1 MPQTANTQTATPRGL
16 DQPHKAGDSQS
27 FPGGR
32 VSYLAPLPLP
42 TGEPPHDY
50 AHAIGE
56 VNDTYLSFGTGLPPV
71 FGWQLRLGGPFF
83 AGIVLPGLVYP
94 PLIAVLIFLIGGSL
108 SDTWRITVAVFE
120 EGLRISSLIA
130 LAVIA
135 LGLTI
140 WWRNHLKHKTVI
152 ASRFNRQRREVCLVP
167 EGHTEPF
174 FITWEQVSAW
184 VIEARGVTQ
193 YGVQSQFAMGVGFH
207 HAPSGQDYT
216 LEFATGGL
224 GMAIGNWEA
233 IRAYM
238 DHEIHSLKDV
248 QDPFDLQRP
257 NDPPHEGLHTFYN
270 ARERM
275 RRRYREGE
283 VGKAY
288 VLGWYLYHLCTLWT
302 LPFYL
307 TEWDIGRVKRMHQ
320 RNVPDAMRA
329 WSEPLPPE
337 QWVKPSAELLRQ
349 CELLAN
355 LRQRHP
361 QGLIFD
367 LMAEVGRL
375 AATDRK
381 QTGAANR

>member
-1 MPQTANTQTATPRGL
+1 MPQTAETQTATPPGL
-16 DQPHKAGDSQS
+16 DKPHKAGDSQG

-42 TGEPPHDY
+42 AGEPPHDY

-56 VNDTYLSFGTGLPPV
+56 VNETYLSFGTGLPPV
-71 FGWQLRLGGPFF
+71 FGWQLRLGGPF
-83 AGIVLPGLVYP
+83 AVGIIMPGLLFP
-94 PLIAVLIFLIGGSL
+94 LLIALLTPLIGGTL
-108 SDTWRITVAVFE
+108 LDTWQMTVGMFE
-120 EGLRISSLIA
+120 EGLKIGLMGTLAMLALSLA
-130 LAVIA
+130 
-135 LGLTI
+135 I
-140 WWRNHLKHKTVI
+140 WWHNHIQHKTVT
-152 ASRFNRQRREVCLVP
+152 ASRFNRQRREVCFVS
-167 EGHTEPF
+167 EGHTEPIF
-174 FITWEQVSAW
+174 VPWEQVSAW

-216 LEFATGGL
+216 LEFATSGL

-238 DHEIHSLKDV
+238 DHEIHSLKDI
-248 QDPFDLQRP
+248 QDPFDLQGP

-283 VGKAY
+283 VGKWY

-302 LPFYL
+302 LPFHL

-320 RNVPDAMRA
+320 RNVPEAMRA
-329 WSEPLPPE
+329 WSEPLPSE
-337 QWVKPSAELLRQ
+337 QWGKPSAELLRQ
-349 CELLAN
+349 RELLAN

-361 QGLIFD
+361 QGSIFD
-367 LMAEVGRL
+367 LMAEAGRMT
-375 AATDRK
+375 ASNRK
-381 QTGAANR
+381 RAGAASR

>member
-1 MPQTANTQTATPRGL
+1 MSQAANTRPATPPGL
-16 DQPHKAGDSQS
+16 DKPHKAGDSQG
-27 FPGGR
+27 FPGGQ

-42 TGEPPHDY
+42 TGEPAHDY

-56 VNDTYLSFGTGLPPV
+56 VNDTYLGFGAGLPPV

-83 AGIVLPGLVYP
+83 VGIVMPVILSPLLAAFLTPLV
-94 PLIAVLIFLIGGSL
+94 GGTL
-108 SDTWRITVAVFE
+108 LDTWQMAAGVFE
-120 EGLRISSLIA
+120 TGLKIGSIATLAILA
-130 LAVIA
+130 LALA
-135 LGLTI
+135 I
-140 WWRNHLKHKTVI
+140 WWNNHLQHKTVI
-152 ASRFNRQRREVCLVP
+152 ASRFNRQRREVCFVP
-167 EGHTEPF
+167 EGHTEPIF
-174 FITWEQVSAW
+174 VPWEQVSAW

-216 LEFATGGL
+216 LEFATSGL
-224 GMAIGNWEA
+224 GMAVGNWEA

-238 DHEIHSLKDV
+238 DYEIHSLKDI
-248 QDPFDLQRP
+248 QDPFDLQGP
-257 NDPPHEGLHTFYN
+257 NDPPHEGLHTFHN

-283 VGKAY
+283 VGKWY
-288 VLGWYLYHLCTLWT
+288 VLGWYFYHLYTLWT
-302 LPFYL
+302 LPFHL

-337 QWVKPSAELLRQ
+337 QWVKPSAELVRQ
-349 CELLAN
+349 RELLEN

-361 QGLIFD
+361 QGSIFD
-367 LMAEVGRL
+367 LMAEVGRMNK
-375 AATDRK
+375 TDGK
-381 QTGAANR
+381 QISAANR

>member
-1 MPQTANTQTATPRGL
+1 MPQTADTQTATPPGL
-16 DQPHKAGDSQS
+16 DKPHKAGDNQN

-32 VSYLAPLPLP
+32 VNYLAPLPLP

-56 VNDTYLSFGTGLPPV
+56 VNDIYLSFGTGLPPV

-83 AGIVLPGLVYP
+83 VGIIMPAILSPLLAALLTPLV
-94 PLIAVLIFLIGGSL
+94 GGTL
-108 SDTWRITVAVFE
+108 LDTWQMTAGVFE
-120 EGLRISSLIA
+120 TGLKIGLMGTLAILA
-130 LAVIA
+130 LA
-135 LGLTI
+135 LSI
-140 WWRNHLKHKTVI
+140 WWHNHLQHKTVI
-152 ASRFNRQRREVCLVP
+152 ASRFNRQRREVCFVP
-167 EGHTEPF
+167 EGHTEPIF
-174 FITWEQVSAW
+174 VPWEQVFAW

-207 HAPSGQDYT
+207 HAPSGHDYT

-238 DHEIHSLKDV
+238 DHEIHGLKDI
-248 QDPFDLQRP
+248 QDPFDLQGP
-257 NDPPHEGLHTFYN
+257 HDPPHEGLHTFYN

-275 RRRYREGE
+275 RRHYREGG
-283 VGKAY
+283 VGKWY

-302 LPFYL
+302 LPFHL
-307 TEWDIGRVKRMHQ
+307 TEWDINRVKRMHQ
-320 RNVPDAMRA
+320 RSVPEAMRA

-337 QWVKPSAELLRQ
+337 QWAKPSAELLRQ
-349 CELLAN
+349 RELLAN

-361 QGLIFD
+361 QGSIFD
-367 LMAEVGRL
+367 LMAEVGRTNL
-375 AATDRK
+375 AGRSKAGTAK
-381 QTGAANR
+381 I